1 MWCHFDGLTV
11 VCDDHSHHTWLD
23 CQGRSNWWTA
33 SLVRDESLAST
44 ISRCLF
50 TGRRKRVNSAA
61 KEPELNPDLVQF
73 FFIDFKLH
81 LINAEFRALLQLDLS
96 DTRYLDVRNSNPRNI
111 QVVDQALSWS
121 HPTIFE
127 SWWWTWG
134 TSINVQA
141 NTRQEPWSERGLSFA
156 AAYQLK
162 DNTCVCFNSFCA
174 LGPKIDTSGGL
185 VFAARQTRMKKGAK
199 NLDRFKSLRFV
210 HSRLP
215 TFFPTQTSLNISIGC
230 RFQQQ
235 KNSRG
240 MWQEFISIY
249 HSSLK
254 IPRWHLRNL
263 ALQSTSSS
271 LNCIQL
277 LQMFPVSD
285 FNFVVAGIA
294 TFAATVGYACTRQLG
309 ATLYDLL
316 FARLGW

>member
-1 MWCHFDGLTV
+1 MSLWPSSVMTILVTIHDSTC
-11 VCDDHSHHTWLD
+11 

-96 DTRYLDVRNSNPRNI
+96 DTRYLDVRNSNPRDI

-235 KNSRG
+235 KKLKRYVTRIYLCL
-240 MWQEFISIY
+240 FII
-249 HSSLK
+249 H
-254 IPRWHLRNL
+254 H
-263 ALQSTSSS
+263 
-271 LNCIQL
+271 
-277 LQMFPVSD
+277 
-285 FNFVVAGIA
+285 
-294 TFAATVGYACTRQLG
+294 
-309 ATLYDLL
+309 
-316 FARLGW
+316 